1 MVADHSDGQ
10 GEILQKFDVVTIDD
24 FFQKVSVRFD
34 EGFPVFVNYSKF
46 LSFVVPDFLKRG
58 SRLGYIRA
66 LLGFLDGL
74 WAFFV
79 AFLNPDALTF
89 HHRVGICYLP
99 ICRDSNFIFS

>member
-24 FFQKVSVRFD
+24 FFQKVSVKFD
-34 EGFPVFVNYSKF
+34 EGLPVFVNYSKF

-58 SRLGYIRA
+58 SRLGDIR
-66 LLGFLDGL
+66 
-74 WAFFV
+74 AFFV